1 MGKGEELL
9 NPAGPLLPASSP
21 AFCEPPGPPSP
32 LPLTWGPAVPHRTT
46 RWQATPPTVSLSALG
61 VLSPALMGKAHC
73 LYYSSSMASCLP
85 ACRGGVSKG
94 VPEDASGGSL
104 DFELA
109 PARCPAAAW
118 ISHLLHNCLEGRE
131 LLREAR
137 KGPGFHQPRV
147 QVLFTSHRRSL
158 ISHLPEG
165 CYREVGSIPGLCQMT
180 AHETR

>member
-1 MGKGEELL
+1 MAGNSSHCEFVSLGRALPCIDGKSSL
-9 NPAGPLLPASSP
+9 PLL
-21 AFCEPPGPPSP
+21 
-32 LPLTWGPAVPHRTT
+32 R
-46 RWQATPPTVSLSALG
+46 
-61 VLSPALMGKAHC
+61 
-73 LYYSSSMASCLP
+73 YYSSSMASCLP

-147 QVLFTSHRRSL
+147 QVLSTSHRRSL

-180 AHETR
+180 ARETR